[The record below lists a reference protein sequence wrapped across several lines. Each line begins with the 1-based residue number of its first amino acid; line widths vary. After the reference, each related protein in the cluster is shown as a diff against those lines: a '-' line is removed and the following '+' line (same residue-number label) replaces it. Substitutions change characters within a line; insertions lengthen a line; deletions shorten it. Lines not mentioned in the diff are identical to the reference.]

1 VIPLQEQERLKKYFD
16 ERLTGGVKI
25 EHFTQRPLS
34 ILVAGRDECRFC
46 AETGRTLE
54 ELRALSPKISLRVH
68 ELSEAAKL
76 AAGYGIERVPAT
88 VFRGQLNR
96 ALRFDGFPGAG
107 LFPPLIDA
115 LVSASRGSTE
125 LDGRSKRSLQRIRE
139 RLDIRLFVSPSSP
152 YCPPMTALAYAF
164 GLENQRLR
172 VSIIEVDEFPR
183 LAEGMRLRAV
193 PTTVIGARARF
204 VGAVDA
210 DVFIDQIANA
220 AEGRSLTA
228 SEGVFGT
235 PAGPS
240 TPLGGAPEPRTSPS
254 GLILPGR

>member
-1 VIPLQEQERLKKYFD
+1 MIPLQEQERLRQHFA

-34 ILVAGRDECRFC
+34 IVVAGREECRFC
-46 AETGRTLE
+46 TEARQTLE

-68 ELSEAAKL
+68 ELSEAGKL
-76 AAGYGIERVPAT
+76 AAGYGIERAPVT

-115 LVSASRGSTE
+115 LIGASRGSTE
-125 LDGRSKRSLQRIRE
+125 LEGRLKRSLQRIRAKLDL
-139 RLDIRLFVSPSSP
+139 RLYVSPTSP

-164 GLENQRLR
+164 GLENQRLK
-172 VSIIEVDEFPR
+172 VTVVEIDEFPR

-193 PTTVIGARARF
+193 PTTIIGDRARF

-210 DVFIDQIANA
+210 DVFMEQLARA
-220 AEGRSLTA
+220 AEGSTLTVGGGLLGA
-228 SEGVFGT
+228 A
-235 PAGPS
+235 AGPS
-240 TPLGGAPEPRTSPS
+240 TPVGAAPEPRTSPS